1 MNYVIDKAAPAS
13 AYMQLYT
20 QLRRDIVVGNPP
32 RGEKLP
38 SKRLLAEELGVSL
51 ATVEHAY
58 ALLADEGYIESRERS
73 GYYAAF
79 GGQLRQETPLPA
91 VQAVQSSAA
100 APEDFPFSVLARIMR
115 RVLSDYDR
123 RILVKSPG
131 SGCTEL
137 RACLAAYVQ
146 RSRGLTVS
154 PEQIVVGS
162 GAEYLYSLIVQL
174 FGRDTVFALEDPCY
188 VRIRQVYEANGG
200 ICAALPM
207 GEDGIVSAALK
218 DCGAG
223 VLHVTPFN
231 SYPSRI
237 TASAT
242 KRHEYAAWA
251 RAHDSFI
258 VEDDYDAEFSS
269 VTKHIDTICSLAPER
284 VIYLNTFS
292 RTFAPSMRTAYM
304 VLPEALLPKYRE
316 KLCFYSCTVPVFDQ
330 YVLAEFINSGELE
343 RYINRRRRKLR
354 QQKKEST

>member
-1 MNYVIDKAAPAS
+1 MNYIIDKSAPAS

-20 QLRRDIVVGNPP
+20 QLRRDIVAGDPP
-32 RGEKLP
+32 RGAKLP
-38 SKRLLAEELGVSL
+38 SKRLLAEELELSL

-73 GYYAAF
+73 GYFVAF
-79 GGQLRQETPLPA
+79 GGRPERETPVPA
-91 VQAVQSSAA
+91 MEAAPSTAA
-100 APEDFPFSVLARIMR
+100 APEDFPFSVLAKLMR

-123 RILVKSPG
+123 LILVKSPG
-131 SGCTEL
+131 SGCVEL
-137 RACLAAYVQ
+137 RGAIAAYVQ
-146 RSRGLTVS
+146 RSRGLRVS

-174 FGRDTVFALEDPCY
+174 FGRETVFALEDPCY
-188 VRIRQVYEANGG
+188 ARIRQVYEANGG
-200 ICAALPM
+200 VCAALPM
-207 GEDGIVSAALK
+207 GEDGIVSTAL
-218 DCGAG
+218 DSCRAG

-231 SYPSRI
+231 SYPSRV

-251 RAHDSFI
+251 RTHGSYL
-258 VEDDYDAEFSS
+258 VEDDYDSEFSS
-269 VTKHIDTICSLAPER
+269 VTRHIDTICSLAPER

-304 VLPEALLPKYRE
+304 VLPEALLPVYQER
-316 KLCFYSCTVPVFDQ
+316 LGFYSCTVPVFEQ

-354 QQKKEST
+354 QQKT